1 MKLRHLTTIGLCGLA
16 IAALT
21 GCESMQGNEGAV
33 IGGVSGAALG
43 AVAGGAI
50 GGEKNREGGVI
61 IGGLLGGAAGAAAG
75 NQYDK
80 SKTPAK

>member
-1 MKLRHLTTIGLCGLA
+1 MKLRHLTTISLCGLA
-16 IAALT
+16 IALS
-21 GCESMQGNEGAV
+21 GCEAMQGHEGAV
-33 IGGVSGAALG
+33 LGGVGGAALG

-61 IGGLLGGAAGAAAG
+61 IGSVLGGAAGAAAG

-80 SKTPAK
+80 NKTPTK